1 MLNLDGNLHVML
13 HVSVQKPGQQ
23 EMSTQLS
30 KISWRLCCE
39 RFHLG
44 KCVLLKKTMC
54 HVEMLLVVRDAPS
67 STSVWPRPCSCAALM
82 LGWIHASCCCTV
94 RTENSFCMRALIKSG
109 NHPEWNGRNLC
120 EFILMLTL
128 ASACFFFFFF
138 FTLNYHN
145 ASPHLI
151 THADQQRVVN
161 FPSADLG
168 RLRALKC
175 WGKGYGVGLGLAFSR
190 D

>member
-1 MLNLDGNLHVML
+1 MLNLDGNSHVML

-30 KISWRLCCE
+30 KISWRLCSE

-44 KCVLLKKTMC
+44 KRVLLKKTMC
-54 HVEMLLVVRDAPS
+54 HAEMLLVVRDAPS
-67 STSVWPRPCSCAALM
+67 STSARLSCLGGFKPPAAALWYRRKIVSAWERSSS
-82 LGWIHASCCCTV
+82 LGVIL
-94 RTENSFCMRALIKSG
+94 TEMVVTCA
-109 NHPEWNGRNLC
+109 NLYWC
-120 EFILMLTL
+120 WLWQVLFLFL
-128 ASACFFFFFF
+128 FF

-145 ASPHLI
+145 ALPHFI

-168 RLRALKC
+168 RLPALKC